1 MSVFDLIDTPA
12 LLKSTD
18 QCIQCEA
25 CLEACCTSDTAD
37 GPSMNPMDRLTIINR
52 TLKGYAPLPDEVKA
66 LYYCTECGR
75 CDGTCPQE
83 IPISQ
88 TIADGKVVMV
98 NKGFGPL
105 EKHEKMIKGLLKNR
119 NAVGKP
125 AEERL
130 DWVPDHL
137 KEKVKFE
144 EAEGDTLLYVG
155 CLSSYMDKATAAAS
169 LEILM
174 AAGENVKL
182 LRDEYCC
189 GIYPYNA
196 GKWEEAKA
204 IFTDMAETFKQAGIK
219 RIIVP
224 CAGCHRA
231 FSHYYPRLL
240 EHFDIKVLHIAEVI
254 KDLLDTGRIALSPS
268 AQSVTIHDACK
279 MGRKYGLYDIPRELL
294 KACGAT
300 LSELPENRDEALCC
314 GSGSGVRSL
323 DAPLS
328 MKIAG
333 KVLSTATEETLV
345 STCPFC
351 IFNMNYTSRKTEA
364 GKKAVHIATLV
375 RSSMASA

>member
-1 MSVFDLIDTPA
+1 MSVFDLIDVPA
-12 LLKSTD
+12 LLDSTN

-25 CLEACCTSDTAD
+25 CLEVCCTSDTAD
-37 GPSMNPMDRLTIINR
+37 GPAMNPMERLTVIGR
-52 TLKGYAPLPDEVKA
+52 SLKGYAPLPDEVKA

-75 CDGTCPQE
+75 CDTVCPQE

-88 TIADGKVVMV
+88 TIADGKVMMV
-98 NKGFGPL
+98 KKGFGPL
-105 EKHEKMIKGLLKNR
+105 AKHEKMIAGLLKNR

-125 AEERL
+125 SEERL
-130 DWVPDHL
+130 DWVPEHL
-137 KEKVKFE
+137 REKIRFE
-144 EAEGDTLLYVG
+144 DAEGDTLLYVG

-169 LEILM
+169 LTILL

-196 GKWEEAKA
+196 GKWNEAKA
-204 IFTDMAETFKQAGIK
+204 IFTEMAETFKKSGIK

-231 FSHYYPRLL
+231 FSSYYPRLL
-240 EHFDIKVLHIAEVI
+240 EDFDIKVLHIAEVI
-254 KDLLDTGRIALSPS
+254 KELLDAGRLTLAPKTRN
-268 AQSVTIHDACK
+268 VTVHDACK

-294 KACGAT
+294 AACGAT
-300 LSELPENRDEALCC
+300 LTELPENRDHALCC
-314 GSGSGVRSL
+314 GSGAGVRSL

-333 KVLSTATEETLV
+333 KVLSTAEADTLV

-375 RSSMASA
+375 QSALVQ

>member
-1 MSVFDLIDTPA
+1 MSVFDLIDPPA
-12 LLKSTD
+12 LLEATN
-18 QCIQCEA
+18 QCVQCEA
-25 CLEACCTSDTAD
+25 CLEVCCTADTAD

-52 TLKGYAPLPDEVKA
+52 LLKGYAPLPDEVKA

-75 CDGTCPQE
+75 CDASCPQE

-88 TIADGKVVMV
+88 TIADGKVMMV
-98 NKGFGPL
+98 KKGFGPL
-105 EKHEKMIKGLLKNR
+105 PKHDKMIESIFAKR

-130 DWVPDHL
+130 AWIPDHL
-137 KEKVKFE
+137 KEKVRFE

-155 CLSSYMDKATAAAS
+155 CLTSYLDKATAAAS
-169 LEILM
+169 LEILL
-174 AAGENVKL
+174 AAGVPVKL

-196 GKWEEAKA
+196 GKWEEAKT
-204 IFTDMAETFKQAGIK
+204 IFTEMAATFKKFGVK

-231 FSHYYPRLL
+231 FSSYYPRLL
-240 EHFDIKVLHIAEVI
+240 EDFDIEVLHIAEVI
-254 KDLLDTGRIALSPS
+254 KELLDAGRLTLSPTPQ
-268 AQSVTIHDACK
+268 AITIHDACK
-279 MGRKYGLYDIPRELL
+279 MGRKYGLYDTPREIL

-300 LSELPENRDEALCC
+300 LTELPENRDEALCC
-314 GSGSGVRSL
+314 GSGAGVRSI

-333 KVLSTATEETLV
+333 KVLKTAEADTLV

-351 IFNMNYTSRKTEA
+351 IFNMNYTSRKTEG

-375 RSSMASA
+375 RSAMLEG

>member
-1 MSVFDLIDTPA
+1 MSVFDLIDPPA
-12 LLKSTD
+12 LLEATN
-18 QCIQCEA
+18 QCVQCET
-25 CLEACCTSDTAD
+25 CLEACCTADTAD

-52 TLKGYAPLPDEVKA
+52 LLKGYAPLPDEVKA

-75 CDGTCPQE
+75 CDASCPQE

-88 TIADGKVVMV
+88 TIADGKVMMV
-98 NKGFGPL
+98 KKGFGPL
-105 EKHEKMIKGLLKNR
+105 PKHDKMIESIFAKR

-130 DWVPDHL
+130 AWIPDHL
-137 KEKVKFE
+137 KEEVRFE
-144 EAEGDTLLYVG
+144 EDEGDTLLYVG
-155 CLSSYMDKATAAAS
+155 CLTSYLDKATAAAS

-174 AAGENVKL
+174 AAGVPVKL

-196 GKWEEAKA
+196 GKWEEAKT
-204 IFTDMAETFKQAGIK
+204 IFTEMAETFEKFGIK

-231 FSHYYPRLL
+231 FSSYYPRLL
-240 EHFDIKVLHIAEVI
+240 EDFDIEVLHIAEVI
-254 KDLLDTGRIALSPS
+254 KELLDEGRLTLSPTPQ
-268 AQSVTIHDACK
+268 AITIHDACK
-279 MGRKYGLYDIPRELL
+279 IGRKYGLYDTPREIL

-300 LSELPENRDEALCC
+300 LTELPENRDEALCC
-314 GSGSGVRSL
+314 GSGAGVRSI

-333 KVLSTATEETLV
+333 KILKTAEADTLV

-351 IFNMNYTSRKTEA
+351 IFNMNYTSRKTEG
-364 GKKAVHIATLV
+364 GKKAVHIATWV
-375 RSSMASA
+375 RSAMEEG

>member
-1 MSVFDLIDTPA
+1 MSVFDLIDPPA
-12 LLKSTD
+12 LLESTN

-25 CLEACCTSDTAD
+25 CLEVCCTANSAD
-37 GPSMNPMDRLTIINR
+37 GLFMNPMDRLSIINR
-52 TLKGYAPLPDEVKA
+52 LLKGYPPLPDEVKA
-66 LYYCTECGR
+66 LYYCTECGK
-75 CDGTCPQE
+75 CDTVCPQE

-88 TIADGKVVMV
+88 TIADGKVMMV
-98 NKGFGPL
+98 KKGFGPL
-105 EKHEKMIKGLLKNR
+105 PKHEKMIKSIFEKR

-125 AEERL
+125 AEARL
-130 DWVPDHL
+130 DWIPDHL
-137 KEKVKFE
+137 KGKIQFE

-174 AAGENVKL
+174 AAGEEVKL

-196 GKWEEAKA
+196 GKWEEAKT
-204 IFTDMAETFKQAGIK
+204 IFTEMAETFKKAGIK

-231 FSHYYPRLL
+231 FSTYYPRLL
-240 EHFDIKVLHIAEVI
+240 KDFDIKVLHIAEVI
-254 KDLLDTGRIALSPS
+254 KELLDAGRLTLSPS
-268 AQSVTIHDACK
+268 EQSITIHDACK
-279 MGRKYGLYDIPRELL
+279 MGRKFGLYDIPREILA
-294 KACGAT
+294 ACGAT
-300 LSELPENRDEALCC
+300 LTELPENRDEALCC
-314 GSGSGVRSL
+314 GSGAGVRSL

-333 KVLSTATEETLV
+333 KVLNTAETETLV

-364 GKKAVHIATLV
+364 GKKAVHIATIV
-375 RSSMASA
+375 RSAME

>member
-1 MSVFDLIDTPA
+1 MSVFDLIDLPA
-12 LLKSTD
+12 LLESTD
-18 QCIQCEA
+18 QCVQCEA
-25 CLEACCTSDTAD
+25 CLAVCCTEGAAV
-37 GPSMNPMDRLTIINR
+37 GPAMNPMERLTVINR
-52 TLKGYAPLPDEVKA
+52 ALKGHAPLPDEVKA

-75 CDGTCPQE
+75 CDATCPQE

-88 TIADGKVVMV
+88 TIADGKVTMV
-98 NKGFGPL
+98 QKGFGPL
-105 EKHEKMIKGLLKNR
+105 ETHEKMIKGLLRNR

-125 AEERL
+125 AAERL
-130 DWVPDHL
+130 DWIPEHV
-137 KEKVKFE
+137 KEKVRFE

-155 CLSSYMDKATAAAS
+155 CLSSYLDKATAAAS
-169 LEILM
+169 LEILL
-174 AAGENVKL
+174 AAGEQVKL

-196 GKWEEAKA
+196 GKWEDARA
-204 IFTDMAETFKQAGIK
+204 IFTDMAETFKQSGIT

-240 EHFDIKVLHIAEVI
+240 EGFDIQVLHIAEVI
-254 KDLLDTGRIALSPS
+254 KELIDKGRLRLTPS
-268 AQSVTIHDACK
+268 AQAVTIHDACK
-279 MGRKYGLYDIPRELL
+279 MGRKYGLYDIPREIAA
-294 KACGAT
+294 ACGAT
-300 LSELPENRDEALCC
+300 LSELPENRDHALCC

-333 KVLSTATEETLV
+333 KVLSATPTDTLV

-351 IFNMNYTSRKTEA
+351 IFNMNYTAKKSEA
-364 GKKAVHIATLV
+364 GKKALHIATLV
-375 RSSMASA
+375 RECMI

>member
-1 MSVFDLIDTPA
+1 MSVFDLIDVPA
-12 LLKSTD
+12 LLDSTN

-25 CLEACCTSDTAD
+25 CLEVCCTSDTAD
-37 GPSMNPMDRLTIINR
+37 GPAMNPMERLTVIGR
-52 TLKGYAPLPDEVKA
+52 SLKGYAPLPDEVKA

-75 CDGTCPQE
+75 CDTVCPQE

-88 TIADGKVVMV
+88 TIADGKVMMV
-98 NKGFGPL
+98 KKGFGPL
-105 EKHEKMIKGLLKNR
+105 AKHEKMIAGLLKNR

-130 DWVPDHL
+130 AWVPEHL
-137 KEKVKFE
+137 KEKIRFE
-144 EAEGDTLLYVG
+144 DSEGDTLLYVG

-196 GKWEEAKA
+196 GKWDEAKA
-204 IFTDMAETFKQAGIK
+204 IFTEMAETFKKSGIK

-231 FSHYYPRLL
+231 FSSYYPRLL
-240 EHFDIKVLHIAEVI
+240 EGFDIKVLHMAEVI
-254 KDLLDTGRIALSPS
+254 KELLDAGRLTLNA
-268 AQSVTIHDACK
+268 ANQTVTVHDACK
-279 MGRKYGLYDIPRELL
+279 MGRKYGLYDIPREILA
-294 KACGAT
+294 ACGAT
-300 LSELPENRDEALCC
+300 LTELPENRDQALCC
-314 GSGSGVRSL
+314 GSGAGVRSL

-333 KVLSTATEETLV
+333 KVLNTAEADTLV

-375 RSSMASA
+375 KSVMARD

>member
-1 MSVFDLIDTPA
+1 MSVFDLIDTLA
-12 LLKSTD
+12 LRTATD

-25 CLEACCTSDTAD
+25 CLDVCCTSGTAD
-37 GPSMNPMDRLTIINR
+37 GPSMTPMDRLTIIGR
-52 TLKGYAPLPDEVKA
+52 TLAGNAPLPDEVKA
-66 LYYCTECGR
+66 IYYCTECGR
-75 CDGTCPQE
+75 CETVCPQE

-88 TIADGKVVMV
+88 TIADGKGILV

-105 EKHEKMIKGLLKNR
+105 EKHEKMIKAILKNR

-125 AEERL
+125 SEERL
-130 DWVPDHL
+130 AWIPDHL
-137 KEKVKFE
+137 KEKVQFE
-144 EAEGDTLLYVG
+144 EAEGDTLFYVG

-196 GKWEEAKA
+196 GKWEEAKI
-204 IFTDMAETFKQAGIK
+204 IFTEMAETFKRGGIK

-224 CAGCHRA
+224 CAGCHRT

-240 EHFDIKVLHIAEVI
+240 EGFDIKVVHIAEVI
-254 KDLLDTGRIALSPS
+254 KELIEEKRITLAPS
-268 AQSVTIHDACK
+268 AQSVTVHDACK
-279 MGRKYGLYDIPRELL
+279 MGRKYGLYDIPREILT
-294 KACGAT
+294 ACGAT
-300 LSELPENRDEALCC
+300 LSELPNNREDSLCC
-314 GSGSGVRSL
+314 GSGAGVRSL

-333 KVLSTATEETLV
+333 KVLEAAEADTLV

-351 IFNMNYTSRKTEA
+351 IFNMNYTSRKTDA
-364 GKKAVHIATLV
+364 QKKAVHIATLV
-375 RSSMASA
+375 RSVMVEG